1 MRGMGGRDL
10 DDMDLENFELAW
22 WGWKGGGCVKI
33 GAASFSNL
41 L

>member
-22 WGWKGGGCVKI
+22 WGWKGDR
-33 GAASFSNL
+33 SSD
-41 L
+41 